1 MELSAARKEG
11 FVPKQLSVN
20 NEKQPT
26 KKILSVIGVMTTFGR
41 KKNRDAIRKAWMPTG
56 ASIKNLAEQKG
67 IIVRFVIGRRYSFGG
82 SN

>member
-1 MELSAARKEG
+1 VQAFSEHIAALSA
-11 FVPKQLSVN
+11 
-20 NEKQPT
+20 
-26 KKILSVIGVMTTFGR
+26 
-41 KKNRDAIRKAWMPTG
+41 G